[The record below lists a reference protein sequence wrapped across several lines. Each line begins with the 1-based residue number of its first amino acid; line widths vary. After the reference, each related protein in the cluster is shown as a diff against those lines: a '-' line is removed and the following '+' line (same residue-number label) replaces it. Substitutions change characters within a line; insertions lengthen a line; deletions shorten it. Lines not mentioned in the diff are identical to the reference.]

1 MIDYSKYKHRIGD
14 FLSRRVS
21 VIQSGKDRKISCLQH
36 DDSTPSAIIYRDRL
50 WCPVCDESWDIYDV
64 AGMLESESDRYRQY
78 MIIEREFRDAQAETS
93 TQERKKTEPAKP
105 VALSYER
112 AHEIFKRETFRRM
125 GELMR
130 LPTDHMTAYPYYN
143 EKSEIDLIDVRYE
156 SENRKDVVSFYYDG
170 KNVKAKNPPILVYGR
185 NAIAENPE
193 KPVLVVEGAKTA
205 QIAQVEFPEYVVV
218 TWNGGSKKAGH
229 ADWSIL
235 EGRDVLIYPDDDQ
248 TTDKNGSILPDETQ
262 PGIKAALA
270 IREQLPDA
278 KIIRPIAEARD
289 LKKSGADIEEALQAV
304 GPDFIREYF
313 RSERNLWKPPAMES
327 LTGENDE
334 VEPAE
339 HSNHD
344 RIGYEPFPD
353 APFRVLGIADDGRA
367 YFLNKATGRLYDF
380 ALDSLSP
387 QKMMQIADLQ
397 YWTDHFEKPS
407 RGKSNTVD
415 WEMVYNAIIQ
425 ESNRSEFIPEN
436 LRGRGA
442 WREPDGRIAYHDGKD
457 TVGQYA
463 DERVFI
469 RKTRQSIGIDK
480 TPLPEEQRNE
490 IRKHIE
496 NASFESKLDAI
507 RLLGWSALAPFAGAL
522 PWRPAAMLT
531 APPGSGKTTILTNVI
546 KPLTK
551 PVILNGGE
559 STPAG
564 IRQIVARDSTAILLD
579 EIEDDTRK
587 KKEIREEIF
596 SMMRQSTSDE
606 APITAKGTADQKGV
620 SYNMKNMFFFSA
632 ISNLIESKADDSRI
646 FKINMTRSKDKLP
659 SYWTS
664 WNRTT
669 REMLDDDSCDRLR
682 AHTWAN
688 LTKILKDAQWIS
700 DIMQEITRR
709 DSRQCYADSLLF
721 SAYFTTWERPEAT
734 IEDFEQK
741 VREILTDIFAGHVHD
756 EADEA
761 DEEPEQAMERIMS
774 HRILMP
780 ESRRE
785 LSVREGLYKL
795 MYEYDGES
803 SEKREVQ
810 ESLMRYGIKIQHGT
824 KVAIRIKHP
833 DIGRITEKGAMYH
846 KALQR
851 HGSASE
857 KNTVPVY
864 YPGGTARAVVF
875 DNIIKKEETKIGL
888 MIGG

>member
-1 MIDYSKYKHRIGD
+1 MYARD
-14 FLSRRVS
+14 
-21 VIQSGKDRKISCLQH
+21 VI
-36 DDSTPSAIIYRDRL
+36 A
-50 WCPVCDESWDIYDV
+50 
-64 AGMLESESDRYRQY
+64 
-78 MIIEREFRDAQAETS
+78 
-93 TQERKKTEPAKP
+93 
-105 VALSYER
+105 
-112 AHEIFKRETFRRM
+112 AHH
-125 GELMR
+125 G
-130 LPTDHMTAYPYYN
+130 
-143 EKSEIDLIDVRYE
+143 
-156 SENRKDVVSFYYDG
+156 
-170 KNVKAKNPPILVYGR
+170 
-185 NAIAENPE
+185 
-193 KPVLVVEGAKTA
+193 KPVLIVEGAKTA
-205 QIAQVEFPEYVVV
+205 QIAQAEFPEYVVT
-218 TWNGGSKKAGH
+218 TWNGGAKKSGL
-229 ADWSIL
+229 ADWSII
-235 EGRDVLIYPDDDQ
+235 ESREVLIYPDDDQ
-248 TTDKNGSILPDETQ
+248 TTDKNGKLLPEHEQ

-278 KIIRPIAEARD
+278 KIIRPIAEARE

-304 GPDFIREYF
+304 GPDFIREYL
-313 RSERNLWKPPAMES
+313 RSYENLWKP
-327 LTGENDE
+327 
-334 VEPAE
+334 EPARDEPREFSLEQEPEPE

-344 RIGYEPFPD
+344 RIGYTPFPD

-367 YFLNKATGRLYDF
+367 YFLNKTTGRLYNF
-380 ALDSLSP
+380 ALDSLSA

-397 YWTDHFEKPS
+397 YWTDYFEKPS
-407 RGKSNTVD
+407 RGKSNSVD

-425 ESNRSEFIPEN
+425 ESNRKEFIPEN

-480 TPLPEEQRNE
+480 TALPEERRNE
-490 IRKHIE
+490 IRRHIE

-531 APPGSGKTTILTNVI
+531 APPGSGKTTILTNVV

-564 IRQIVARDSTAILLD
+564 IRQIVAHDSTAILLD

-646 FKINMTRSKDKLP
+646 FKINLARSKDKP
-659 SYWTS
+659 ASYWTS
-664 WNRTT
+664 WNRVI
-669 REMLDDDSCDRLR
+669 REMLDEDTCDRIR

-688 LTKILKDAQWIS
+688 LTKILKNAQLIS
-700 DIMQEITRR
+700 DIMQEVTRR
-709 DSRQCYADSLLF
+709 DSRQSYADSLLF

-734 IEDFEQK
+734 VEDFEQK
-741 VREILTDIFAGHVHD
+741 VREILTEIFAGHVHD
-756 EADEA
+756 DEEDA
-761 DEEPEQAMERIMS
+761 DEEPEHAMERIMS

-785 LSVREGLYKL
+785 MSVREGLYKL

-803 SEKREVQ
+803 NDKKEVQ
-810 ESLMRYGIKIQHGT
+810 ESLMRYGIKIQHGEQ
-824 KVAIRIKHP
+824 VAIRIKHP
-833 DIGRITEKGAMYH
+833 DLGRITEKGQMYH

-851 HGSASE
+851 HGHAHG
-857 KNTVPVY
+857 KNTVPIY
-864 YPGGTARAVVF
+864 FPGGTARAVVF
-875 DNIIKKEETKIGL
+875 DDLIRKDETKIGL